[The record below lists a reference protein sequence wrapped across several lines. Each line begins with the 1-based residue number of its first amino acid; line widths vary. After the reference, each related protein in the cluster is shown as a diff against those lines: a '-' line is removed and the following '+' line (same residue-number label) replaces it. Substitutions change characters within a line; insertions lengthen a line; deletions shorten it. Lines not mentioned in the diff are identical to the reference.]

1 MFILNR
7 EALKT
12 VDDVADVLELLGVVI
27 MNDHP
32 LAETHARLLTE
43 YVPPVEEDVKT
54 SN

>member
-12 VDDVADVLELLGVVI
+12 VEDVADVLELLGVVI

-32 LAETHARLLTE
+32 LAETHKRLLLE
-43 YVPPVEEDVKT
+43 YVPPPEEE
-54 SN
+54 S